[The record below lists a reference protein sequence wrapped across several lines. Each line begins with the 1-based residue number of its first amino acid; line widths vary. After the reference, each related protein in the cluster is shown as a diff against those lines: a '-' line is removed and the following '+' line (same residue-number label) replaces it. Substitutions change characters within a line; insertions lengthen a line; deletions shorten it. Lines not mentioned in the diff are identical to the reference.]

1 MRGESWQRAR
11 AHLTLQPIGFLGP
24 ASLHIFRQCGVS
36 MQFLP
41 VAPVTGQ
48 RLGLLSVPQVDHV
61 HGQVKV
67 GLTLFEAFLVFN
79 LERTKTRCIT

>member
-1 MRGESWQRAR
+1 
-11 AHLTLQPIGFLGP
+11 
-24 ASLHIFRQCGVS
+24 